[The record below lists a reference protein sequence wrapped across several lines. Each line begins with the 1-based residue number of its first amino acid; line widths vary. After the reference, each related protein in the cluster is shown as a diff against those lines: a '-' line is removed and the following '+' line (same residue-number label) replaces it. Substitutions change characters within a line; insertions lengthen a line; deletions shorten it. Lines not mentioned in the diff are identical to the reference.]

1 MIRLYNNG
9 DETGINELFEAVF
22 HKQRSVE
29 QWQWK
34 FQTLSSHSPII
45 IVAEEDQRIVG
56 HAACLLFDGVDVN
69 GSPILIGERV
79 DIMVHPD
86 YQGRGIYKQIVKELI
101 TESERLNVTYL
112 YGFPAEQAKNIF
124 MDIAQATDLGNINRY
139 VSLILPSL
147 LQKRSPHRLM
157 KTLSDTELMKLE
169 QSIECNQI
177 HVKRSKS
184 FLSNRF
190 VLHPFVDYYVYQSDT
205 DYVIYRIDRLKSV
218 IPVYTILD
226 LCARD
231 EKMLLQSFK
240 KTLGAGLVS
249 TWGIPNTSF
258 EKALIQSKFKI
269 HSSPM
274 PFVVKTLTNHEH
286 GQVFNNWRILQGD
299 VDSF

>member
-1 MIRLYNNG
+1 MIRSYTSG
-9 DETGINELFEAVF
+9 DETGINDLFESVF
-22 HKQRSVE
+22 HKKRSIE

-45 IVAEEDQRIVG
+45 IVAEEDQQIVG

-101 TESERLNVTYL
+101 SECERQNVAYL

-139 VSLILPSL
+139 VSLNLPAL

-157 KTLSDTELMKLE
+157 KTLSEIELTNME
-169 QSIECNQI
+169 QMVEHNQI
-177 HVKRSKS
+177 HVKRTKS
-184 FLSNRF
+184 FLINRF
-190 VLHPFVDYYVYQSDT
+190 IRHPFLDYYVYHSDT

-226 LCARD
+226 MCARD
-231 EKMLLQSFK
+231 EKMFLKNFK

-258 EKALIQSKFKI
+258 EKALFQSKFKI

-274 PFVVKTLTNHEH
+274 PFVVKSLSNHDD